1 MSRAF
6 KTRSF
11 DRWLRKSGLSDEA
24 LRKAVQE
31 MERGLIN
38 ADLGGH
44 VIKKRIALPGRGKR
58 SSTRTLIGTN
68 FKDRWFFLYGFEKNE
83 RDNID
88 ERELSALQGIAKNL
102 LALKDAQITSA
113 IEDGALSEIS
123 HGNQTQKPHP

>member
-11 DRWLRKSGLSDEA
+11 NRWLRKSGLSDGA
-24 LRKAVQE
+24 LRDAVEE
-31 MERGLIN
+31 MERGLID

-44 VIKKRIALPGRGKR
+44 VIKKRIAVPGRGKR
-58 SSTRTLIGTN
+58 GSTRTLIGTN

-88 ERELSALQGIAKNL
+88 DREVSALQGIAKNL
-102 LALKDAQITSA
+102 LALKDAQIKAA
-113 IEDGALSEIS
+113 IEDGALLEIS
-123 HGNQTQKPHP
+123 HGTQTQKPHP